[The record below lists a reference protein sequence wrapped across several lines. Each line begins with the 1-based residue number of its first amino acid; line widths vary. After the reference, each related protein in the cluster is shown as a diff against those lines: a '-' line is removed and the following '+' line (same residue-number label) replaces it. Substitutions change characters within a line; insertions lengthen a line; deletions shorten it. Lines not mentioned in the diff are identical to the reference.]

1 MTNIGLSV
9 VLLSIACSVAKM
21 VPERSLYASP
31 SNELTGAGS
40 SAVPHASET
49 PIFRKDP
56 RSRMVSPKDISV
68 MLLLIA

>member
-21 VPERSLYASP
+21 VPESNLYASP
-31 SNELTGAGS
+31 STELTGAGS

-49 PIFRKDP
+49 SIFRKDP
-56 RSRMVSPKDISV
+56 RSRMVSPKDFSV
-68 MLLLIA
+68 MLWLIA